1 MTRIEAGVHGL
12 SLEPLSAL
20 QLCLLG
26 ACVHV
31 HGVKGRGVEPYTM
44 IAVFWVLVASM
55 MMICWLCLGGGCM
68 CGFFGDPLT
77 QEPLHYTESQ
87 SEACPLWLSL

>member
-55 MMICWLCLGGGCM
+55 MMICWLCLGGVHVWVLWRPPNTG
-68 CGFFGDPLT
+68 T
-77 QEPLHYTESQ
+77 SALH
-87 SEACPLWLSL
+87 